1 MKLIKSISMIAS
13 RISNTVASMLKG
25 FRFAIMHSAPIG
37 LDVQGTL
44 GGSIG
49 LKPQITNG
57 DLVEPEA

>member
-1 MKLIKSISMIAS
+1 MKLLKSISMIAS
-13 RISNTVASMLKG
+13 QISNNVAAMLKG

-44 GGSIG
+44 GGWIS
-49 LKPQITNG
+49 LKPQFTNG